1 MDDMHTYCNINA
13 AVCNTSSFFLSDHL
27 AGGLPWTWVFL
38 GGHSVCSILFYVK
51 TCKTF
56 IKLGQRML
64 NITKIWK
71 WIVHNFSVVFM
82 RLNWFAF
89 IPLNGMSLNC
99 NLPRINFFLKCS
111 DSWGKI
117 IFANKK
123 NTKTQKRICLPS
135 KECTQITA
143 VISNPWKVNAQT
155 LKKKWID
162 KPLRGLHLKVY

>member
-1 MDDMHTYCNINA
+1 MRRPDSATEPSGGACFLSCHMDDMHTYCNINA

-27 AGGLPWTWVFL
+27 TGGLPWTWVFL

-71 WIVHNFSVVFM
+71 WIVHNLSVVFM

-89 IPLNGMSLNC
+89 IPLNGMSRNC

-123 NTKTQKRICLPS
+123 NTKKDLFAIKRMHTNYCSDIKS
-135 KECTQITA
+135 MK
-143 VISNPWKVNAQT
+143 
-155 LKKKWID
+155 
-162 KPLRGLHLKVY
+162 R

>member
-1 MDDMHTYCNINA
+1 MRRPDSATEPSGGACFLSCHMDDMHTYCNINA

-71 WIVHNFSVVFM
+71 WIVHNLSVVFM

-99 NLPRINFFLKCS
+99 NLPRIIFFFEMFWFLRKYNFCKQE
-111 DSWGKI
+111 KH
-117 IFANKK
+117 KK
-123 NTKTQKRICLPS
+123 GFVCHQKNAHKLLQWY
-135 KECTQITA
+135 QIHE
-143 VISNPWKVNAQT
+143 T
-155 LKKKWID
+155 LTPK
-162 KPLRGLHLKVY
+162 L